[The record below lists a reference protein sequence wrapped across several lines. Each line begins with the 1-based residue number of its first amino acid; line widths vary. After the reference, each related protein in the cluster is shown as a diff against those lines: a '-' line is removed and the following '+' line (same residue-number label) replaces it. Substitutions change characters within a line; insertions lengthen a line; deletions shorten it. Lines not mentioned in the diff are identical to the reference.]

1 MSLVEGR
8 KTLLLVGAGNMGE
21 AMLRSWVLNKVNEL
35 SLFVL
40 EPNPSDWLKSVFEK
54 GLVVLNPKR
63 TPKEIDICIFA
74 VKPQTLEEV
83 LGKMRQKISKRTLI
97 ISIVAVKNFRFFQSI
112 FKFNQPLIR
121 VMPNTPVEINQ
132 GISAIVADQFADHFH
147 IKCVE
152 ELFDSLGETVLLRT
166 ESEIDAVTAIS
177 GSGPAYIF
185 NLIENLIESAKDLG
199 LTSKLSKKLI
209 IQTIV
214 GAGILAGSSKQHPG
228 KLREKV
234 TSPAG
239 TTEAALNVLMHKKL
253 GWGPIIAKAV
263 HAAHNRSK
271 ELAGK

>member
-97 ISIVAVKNFRFFQSI
+97 ISIVAGKNFR
-112 FKFNQPLIR
+112 
-121 VMPNTPVEINQ
+121 
-132 GISAIVADQFADHFH
+132 
-147 IKCVE
+147 
-152 ELFDSLGETVLLRT
+152 
-166 ESEIDAVTAIS
+166 
-177 GSGPAYIF
+177 
-185 NLIENLIESAKDLG
+185 
-199 LTSKLSKKLI
+199 
-209 IQTIV
+209 
-214 GAGILAGSSKQHPG
+214 
-228 KLREKV
+228 
-234 TSPAG
+234 
-239 TTEAALNVLMHKKL
+239 
-253 GWGPIIAKAV
+253 
-263 HAAHNRSK
+263 
-271 ELAGK
+271 